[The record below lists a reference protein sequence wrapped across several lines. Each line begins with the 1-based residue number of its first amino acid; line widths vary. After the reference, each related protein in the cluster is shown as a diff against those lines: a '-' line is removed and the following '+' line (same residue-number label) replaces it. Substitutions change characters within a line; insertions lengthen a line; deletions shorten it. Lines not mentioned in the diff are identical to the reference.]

1 MPHVTLIQP
10 SFLDRC
16 IHFPIGLGYLAAV
29 LEKNNINVSIVDLN
43 FSDKKILKK
52 LKSSDV
58 VGISTMTKT
67 FPSVL
72 KTAKQIKEINP
83 DIPIVLG
90 GHHPSVAAESCL
102 SYPEIDY
109 CVIGEGEYTLLD
121 LVKTIENKG
130 DISKIKGIAYRN
142 NGKIKCTETR
152 PLIQN
157 LDDLPFP
164 AYHLFNKRN
173 YFYSIIGVGNVK
185 KIPWVSIVTSRGCPF
200 QCIFC
205 KRIYGQTFRARSPEN
220 VLDEMEFLVSKYKIK
235 EFLIV
240 DDNFTLIKDR
250 AEKICDMIIERDLDI
265 AIRFPNGMRADAVDF
280 ELLKK
285 LKKAGMYKTA
295 FGIESGSTRM
305 LKIMKKNL
313 DLDKIKRTV
322 KMCRIL
328 GIKTIGF
335 FVVGLPGETRE
346 SALQTIKFAKE
357 LPLDDVAFYPATP
370 YPGTE
375 FFYWAIKKGYL
386 KPENLDWDKF
396 DLLNYNSVCRT
407 DDLSTEEISELVK
420 KASREFY
427 FRPITLVRKLLD
439 MRSFKELEIA
449 FGEASNWFR
458 IHSRYYSRVEEN

>member
-1 MPHVTLIQP
+1 MAHVTLIQP
-10 SFLDRC
+10 PFLDRC
-16 IHFPIGLGYLAAV
+16 IHFPIGFGYLAAV
-29 LEKNNINVSIVDLN
+29 LEKNDVDVSIIDLN

-67 FPSVL
+67 FSSAL
-72 KTAKQIKEINP
+72 NTAKQIKEIDP
-83 DIPIVLG
+83 DIPIVFG

-109 CVIGEGEYTLLD
+109 CVIGEGEYTFLD
-121 LVKTIENKG
+121 LVKSLENNSNINKV
-130 DISKIKGIAYRN
+130 KGIAFRN
-142 NGKIKCTETR
+142 NGEIKYTESR
-152 PLIQN
+152 QLIKN
-157 LDDLPFP
+157 LDELPFP
-164 AYHLFNKRN
+164 AYHLFNKRD

-220 VLDEMEFLVSKYKIK
+220 VLAEMEFLVSKYKIK

-240 DDNFTLIKDR
+240 DDNFTLIKER
-250 AEKICDMIIERDLDI
+250 AEKICDLIIEKGLDI
-265 AIRFPNGMRADAVDF
+265 VFRFPNGMRADSVDF
-280 ELLKK
+280 ALLKK

-295 FGIESGSTRM
+295 FGIESGSSRM
-305 LKIMKKNL
+305 LKLMKKNL
-313 DLDKIKRTV
+313 NLDRIRKTV

-335 FVVGLPGETRE
+335 FIIGLPGETCE

-375 FFYWAIKKGYL
+375 FFYWAIEKGYL
-386 KPENLDWDKF
+386 KPEHLDWSKF
-396 DLLNYNSVCRT
+396 DLLNYTSVCRT
-407 DDLSTEEISELVK
+407 DDLTSEEIAELVK

-439 MRSFKELEIA
+439 IHSFKELRIA

-458 IHSRYYSRVEEN
+458 VHSKYYSRVED